1 MILMIRCEI
10 VCLIILL
17 YLMIYSLMYI
27 DGIVKTHFMKICCFA
42 NVHIIFDIIT
52 IYTVNHLETVPPL
65 VNKWCHIFF
74 YYAAILFCYEMLS
87 YATDNVMMPKLKKVV
102 KYITRAI
109 VILYIVCA
117 PFLEIT
123 YVKGRGT
130 YYSFGMCVY
139 AGYATAMVFAL
150 LSVIILVVNIK
161 HLQTKIIMSV
171 LPMSCILI
179 IFMIIQIIVP
189 ELLFTGAAATIVI
202 MGMFIIYENPV
213 EEYKAK
219 SYMDLDT
226 GVKNRNC
233 FDVDFLKYK
242 NRFQMLGY
250 TSGSIGIVLCDLN
263 NLKATNDTYGHAV
276 GDRFLQIIAQ
286 ILKKELRNS
295 KEIYRVGGDEFV
307 AIYMNINDDVIRE
320 EIDAVYNSCKQE
332 NDNYEFPLSIAI
344 GYSVTSYTDDLDTAY
359 TKADADMYRNKQDI
373 KSRQKE
379 YLKQ

>member
-1 MILMIRCEI
+1 
-10 VCLIILL
+10 
-17 YLMIYSLMYI
+17 MYI

-179 IFMIIQIIVP
+179 IFMVIQIIVP

-219 SYMDLDT
+219 AYMDLDT

-242 NRFQMLGY
+242 NRFSDVRLY
-250 TSGSIGIVLCDLN
+250 
-263 NLKATNDTYGHAV
+263 KW
-276 GDRFLQIIAQ
+276 
-286 ILKKELRNS
+286 K
-295 KEIYRVGGDEFV
+295 YR
-307 AIYMNINDDVIRE
+307 
-320 EIDAVYNSCKQE
+320 
-332 NDNYEFPLSIAI
+332 
-344 GYSVTSYTDDLDTAY
+344 
-359 TKADADMYRNKQDI
+359 YRT
-373 KSRQKE
+373 
-379 YLKQ
+379 L